1 MPEAIL
7 GLDVGTTA
15 TKAVLFDLSGME
27 LATAEQAY
35 PLHTPQPGWVE
46 QQPEEVWQALINVIR
61 TIVAKAGTEL
71 DILALALSAQAGS
84 LIPVKEDGTPVYPII
99 TWMDRRAEAL
109 VNQWQAEGI
118 GTTVRQISG
127 WSLQI
132 GLPLPFIAWLRQYS
146 PDVFVATERFLGIND
161 FLVQRLTG
169 HFCTDFSCGT
179 EMLLVDVTTG
189 QWSETLCA
197 LAGITPRQLPALRPA
212 GAIIGPISA
221 EASRLTGL
229 SSQTLVVNGGHD
241 HCCEALAMGVTS
253 GGKLL
258 LTCGT
263 AWVITGVVETP
274 AINSIPAKMDLNFHV
289 APKRWSISQFLGG
302 FGPTVEWW
310 LNQCWQNID
319 PHSPL
324 TRAEMYAALNQTL
337 AHSKPGSAGLLFLPL
352 SGVHGGFIGLR
363 LDHTRAEMSRAILEG
378 AAFELRQ
385 ALEEMRHVGLPVE
398 QLWMAG
404 GATRS
409 PVWPGIIADV
419 TGVPLT
425 LADYAHWSALGAA
438 ILAGVGAGVFET
450 VEAGQ
455 TRFQKSVRH
464 LMPDDTRRPIYDE
477 RFAAYQRINQM
488 MSQLGRQ

>member
-15 TKAVLFDLSGME
+15 TKAVLFDLAGME

-61 TIVAKAGTEL
+61 TIVDQVGTEI

-146 PDVFVATERFLGIND
+146 PDVFAATERFLGIND

-189 QWSETLCA
+189 QW
-197 LAGITPRQLPALRPA
+197 RDR
-212 GAIIGPISA
+212 
-221 EASRLTGL
+221 
-229 SSQTLVVNGGHD
+229 
-241 HCCEALAMGVTS
+241 
-253 GGKLL
+253 
-258 LTCGT
+258 
-263 AWVITGVVETP
+263 
-274 AINSIPAKMDLNFHV
+274 
-289 APKRWSISQFLGG
+289 
-302 FGPTVEWW
+302 
-310 LNQCWQNID
+310 
-319 PHSPL
+319 
-324 TRAEMYAALNQTL
+324 
-337 AHSKPGSAGLLFLPL
+337 
-352 SGVHGGFIGLR
+352 
-363 LDHTRAEMSRAILEG
+363 
-378 AAFELRQ
+378 
-385 ALEEMRHVGLPVE
+385 
-398 QLWMAG
+398 
-404 GATRS
+404 
-409 PVWPGIIADV
+409 
-419 TGVPLT
+419 
-425 LADYAHWSALGAA
+425 
-438 ILAGVGAGVFET
+438 
-450 VEAGQ
+450 
-455 TRFQKSVRH
+455 KSVV
-464 LMPDDTRRPIYDE
+464 
-477 RFAAYQRINQM
+477 
-488 MSQLGRQ
+488 